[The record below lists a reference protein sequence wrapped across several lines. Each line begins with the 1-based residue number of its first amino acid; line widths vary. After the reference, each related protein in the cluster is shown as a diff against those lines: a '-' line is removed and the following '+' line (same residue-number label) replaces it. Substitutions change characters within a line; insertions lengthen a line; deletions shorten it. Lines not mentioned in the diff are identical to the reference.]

1 MTPPEEVEPIVEA
14 GGKYPWSREKQ
25 QDMLAFVPLAA
36 KATKALPA
44 NAKSYTVRDEEG
56 TGSPVQVLLYHK
68 AFYVTQVHDLYDP
81 RIHDLGDW
89 YTENA
94 KSGCRVL
101 WGDSP
106 EKAFDNAT
114 MIAGWFS

>member
-1 MTPPEEVEPIVEA
+1 MTPPEEVKPIVEA
-14 GGKYPWSREKQ
+14 DGKYLWSEEKQ
-25 QDMLAFVPLAA
+25 QEMLAFVPIAA
-36 KATKALPA
+36 KANKALA
-44 NAKSYTVRDEEG
+44 ATAKSYTVKDEDG
-56 TGSPVQVLLYHK
+56 IGSPVQVLLYHK
-68 AFYVTQVHDLYDP
+68 AFYVTKVHAINHP
-81 RIHDLGDW
+81 RLHDLGDW